1 MNKYRLATISLLAV
15 SLAVANTAMANP
27 VKTGTNLSVSDSLQ
41 IKAEVKKSNVK
52 KTKEKKSEGK
62 KSGEK
67 KTGEKK
73 TGLENALDHVKNPT
87 ARAAIQRAI
96 DRKKAEQE
104 VKTDEQAVAA
114 DQAALAIGF
123 NGSDTIT
130 SVTQALNLPAKGKY
144 GSVITWISA
153 NTAVVSN
160 DGKTVTRPAQSDV
173 KVVLTATLTKNA
185 VTVSKTI
192 EVIVKA
198 KLNDQQSVA
207 TDKAALAIGFTASNK
222 ADFVTSP
229 LTLPATGTN
238 GSQITWVSSAPAII
252 SNDGKTV
259 NRPAIGQG
267 DASVTLIATLSS
279 NGVTDIKTFNLI
291 VKQQLSDADKV
302 AADKAALTIGYA
314 VNDSATSVT
323 TKLVLPAAGVNG
335 STILWV
341 SGTPGVISNDGQTI
355 VRPAAGAGD
364 MAVTLTATITSNGV
378 VDVKSF
384 ILVVKQQLTDAQK
397 VAADKAALAI
407 GFSGTD
413 TAGSVTWNMMFPLA
427 GVNGS
432 IIVWYSSNTAV
443 ASDNGTVV
451 RPAAGTG
458 DKSITLTAVLVNN
471 ASVDTKSFT
480 VTVKQLP

>member
-1 MNKYRLATISLLAV
+1 MELLNKYRLATISLLAV

-67 KTGEKK
+67 KTG
-73 TGLENALDHVKNPT
+73 LENALDHVKNPT

-96 DRKKAEQE
+96 DRKKTEQE

-130 SVTQALNLPAKGKY
+130 SVTQAMNLPTKGKFD
-144 GSVITWISA
+144 SVITWTSA

-160 DGKTVTRPAQSDV
+160 DGKTVTRSDTDV

-185 VTVSKTI
+185 VTLTKTI

-198 KLNDQQSVA
+198 KLNDQQIVA
-207 TDKAALAIGFTASNK
+207 ADKAALAIGFTAGNK

-259 NRPAIGQG
+259 NRPAVGQA
-267 DASVTLIATLSS
+267 DASVTLIATLTS
-279 NGVTDIKTFNLI
+279 NGVTDIKTFTLV
-291 VKQQLSDADKV
+291 VKQQLSDANKV
-302 AADKAALTIGYA
+302 AADKAALAIGYA

-323 TKLVLPAAGVNG
+323 TKLALPATGLNG

-364 MAVTLTATITSNGV
+364 MGVTLTATITSNGI

-397 VAADKAALAI
+397 VAADKAALVI